1 MGFYLD
7 VEVHTAK
14 GRVDLVLH
22 APQAL
27 YIIEIK
33 LNKSAESALEQIEL
47 KQYDKR
53 FTLLNLPIVKVG
65 VNFSTEA
72 RNITDW
78 TITAPRK

>member
-27 YIIEIK
+27 YLIEIK
-33 LNKSAESALEQIEL
+33 LNKSADNAMNQIDV

-53 FTLLNLPIVKVG
+53 FALLNLPIVKVG
-65 VNFSTEA
+65 VNFSTKE

-78 TITAPRK
+78 TITDPRN